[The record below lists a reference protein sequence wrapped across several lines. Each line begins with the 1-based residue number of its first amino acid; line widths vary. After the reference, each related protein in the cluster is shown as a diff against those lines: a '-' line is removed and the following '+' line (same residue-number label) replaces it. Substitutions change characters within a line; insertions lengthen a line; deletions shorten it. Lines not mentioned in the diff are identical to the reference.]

1 MPAGFGYELG
11 GMAREEAQTTNTTGI
26 IFVLCLVFV
35 YLLLSAQYES
45 YLLPLAVLLSI
56 PCGLLGSFLFVNG
69 FSALGSI
76 PALKMV
82 LGTMSND
89 IYMQIALIMLMG
101 LLAKNAILIVEFA
114 LDRRKQGM
122 SISWAAVLGASARLR
137 PILMTSLAMIIGLL
151 PLMFAF
157 GVGAHGNRTLG
168 ASALNRWNGIA
179 WTKAKWNLKLN
190 SILLLNDKM
199 IMKKQIIGIVCVAAM
214 MSSCHIYKSYDRPE
228 TIDASG
234 IYRDPVSPTDT
245 LATTDT
251 TNMGNLPW
259 QEVFRDAKLQA
270 LIEEGLANN
279 VDLQAAALRVEEAKV
294 MLTAAKLSYLPS
306 INLAPQGTAT
316 SMDGGN
322 YVKAYTLP
330 VAASWELDFFGKIL
344 NTKRGQKVAYLQS
357 QYSEQATRSQIICG
371 IANTYYSLLMLD
383 RQVEITSQTVD
394 IYKENVR
401 TMEAMKI
408 AGMTTEAAVA
418 QMRAAYHQV
427 QASLLDLQRQV
438 RETENSLCVLLAKTP
453 QPIDRNTLDEQVMP
467 EDLTVGVPLQLLENR
482 PDVKIAEMTLA
493 SAYYTTNQARAAFYP
508 GLNITATAGW
518 TNGSNISVA
527 NPAEFM
533 FQALASL
540 AQPIFNNGKLVANLK
555 VSKAEEEIARMNY
568 QQTILEAGEEVSNA
582 LRLYDTQDKKL
593 QHDRQQVDQLDKAVT
608 YTKALFQSGDA
619 TYLEILTAQQNLLS
633 AQLTEVS
640 DNMQRIQA
648 VVSLYSALGGGR
660 E

>member
-1 MPAGFGYELG
+1 
-11 GMAREEAQTTNTTGI
+11 
-26 IFVLCLVFV
+26 
-35 YLLLSAQYES
+35 
-45 YLLPLAVLLSI
+45 
-56 PCGLLGSFLFVNG
+56 
-69 FSALGSI
+69 
-76 PALKMV
+76 
-82 LGTMSND
+82 
-89 IYMQIALIMLMG
+89 
-101 LLAKNAILIVEFA
+101 
-114 LDRRKQGM
+114 
-122 SISWAAVLGASARLR
+122 
-137 PILMTSLAMIIGLL
+137 
-151 PLMFAF
+151 
-157 GVGAHGNRTLG
+157 
-168 ASALNRWNGIA
+168 
-179 WTKAKWNLKLN
+179 
-190 SILLLNDKM
+190 
-199 IMKKQIIGIVCVAAM
+199 MKKHIIGIMCLAAM

-259 QEVFRDAKLQA
+259 QEVFLDAKLQA

-279 VDLQAAALRVEEAKV
+279 VDLQAAILRVEEAKV

-306 INLAPQGTAT
+306 INLAPQGTLSSFDKSKPSQT
-316 SMDGGN
+316 
-322 YVKAYTLP
+322 YQLP
-330 VAASWELDFFGKIL
+330 VAASWEIDLFGKLL
-344 NTKRGQKVAYLQS
+344 NAKRGQRAAYLQS
-357 QYSEQATRSQIICG
+357 QYSQQSVRSQIICG
-371 IANTYYSLLMLD
+371 IANAYYSLLMLD

-418 QMRAAYHQV
+418 QIRAAYHQV

-438 RETENSLCVLLAKTP
+438 TEAENSICILLAKAP
-453 QPIDRNTLDEQVMP
+453 QPVDRSTLDEQVMP
-467 EDLTVGVPLQLLENR
+467 EQLTVGVPLQLLENR
-482 PDVKIAEMTLA
+482 PDVKVAEMTLA
-493 SAYYTTNQARAAFYP
+493 SAYYTTNQARSAFYP
-508 GLNITATAGW
+508 SITISGTAGW
-518 TNGSNISVA
+518 TNSAGTAIV
-527 NPAEFM
+527 NPGKVILNAV
-533 FQALASL
+533 ASL
-540 AQPIFNNGKLVANLK
+540 AQPIFNRGQLIANLK
-555 VSKAEEEIARMNY
+555 VSKAEEKIAQMNY
-568 QQTILEAGEEVSNA
+568 QQTILEAGQEVSNA

-593 QHDRQQVDQLDKAVT
+593 EHDRQQVDQLDKAVI